1 VQGDLVAWLPR
12 AAKMVIGGENHA
24 SFGIMVFV
32 VYRDAGVRAPGRDP
46 ERDPALGRGGGED
59 AELAQ
64 GEREAGGP
72 ASLLP
77 PVQQPVGQAGPG
89 DRPVR
94 PGRGGGGGDRPGA
107 GEKE

>member
-1 VQGDLVAWLPR
+1 VAAGQAHVVQVARVL
-12 AAKMVIGGENHA
+12 
-24 SFGIMVFV
+24 
-32 VYRDAGVRAPGRDP
+32 
-46 ERDPALGRGGGED
+46 
-59 AELAQ
+59 ELAQ
-64 GEREAGGP
+64 GERQAGGP

>member
-1 VQGDLVAWLPR
+1 VAAGQAHVVQVARVL
-12 AAKMVIGGENHA
+12 
-24 SFGIMVFV
+24 
-32 VYRDAGVRAPGRDP
+32 
-46 ERDPALGRGGGED
+46 
-59 AELAQ
+59 ELAQ
-64 GEREAGGP
+64 GERQAGGP
-72 ASLLP
+72 AWLLP